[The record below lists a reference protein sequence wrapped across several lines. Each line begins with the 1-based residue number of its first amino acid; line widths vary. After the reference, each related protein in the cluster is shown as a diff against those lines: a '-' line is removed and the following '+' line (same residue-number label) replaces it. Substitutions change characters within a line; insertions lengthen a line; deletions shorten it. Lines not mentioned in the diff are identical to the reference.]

1 VSQAVAPKLT
11 AYGTL
16 AALALLAALVLG
28 RAELAVLGVPFGL
41 ALFAGLALA
50 RRPRLRVS
58 FSVEHDRLL
67 EGDEVGAVLELESDT
82 AIEKLDLLLVLPRGV
97 RIADGDNPR
106 ALRLAAGHP
115 RTLELRL
122 ALTRFGGFLLGEL
135 RLRARDPLGFFVYEQ
150 HVDGDAPLRVYP
162 RPEQVRS
169 LLAPLETQVFAGNQV
184 ARTKGEGIEFADV
197 RQFAPGDRIRRINWR
212 ASARRGSLWVTESSP
227 ERNADVI
234 LFLDTFAEAR
244 RVGGEGTFELGI
256 RAAATLAARYL
267 ARRDRVGI
275 VGFGGV
281 VSWLLPASGVAHL
294 YRIVDAFVQTEI
306 TLNYAWKDI
315 DVIPRGTLPAK
326 ALVLA
331 ISPLLDERAQAA
343 LLDLRARGFDLAVVE
358 VSPVPFTAAASGRDE
373 QLAYRLWLLRRE
385 ALRARFRRAGVPVTE
400 WREGV
405 PLAAPLEEIGAFR
418 RSARFARV

>member
-1 VSQAVAPKLT
+1 V
-11 AYGTL
+11 
-16 AALALLAALVLG
+16 ALLAALVLVP
-28 RAELAVLGVPFGL
+28 AELGCLGAPFVL

-67 EGDEVGAVLELESDT
+67 EGDEVDAVLELESDT

-97 RIADGDNPR
+97 RLADGDNPR
-106 ALRLAAGHP
+106 ALRLAAGEP

-135 RLRARDPLGFFVYEQ
+135 RL
-150 HVDGDAPLRVYP
+150 
-162 RPEQVRS
+162 
-169 LLAPLETQVFAGNQV
+169 
-184 ARTKGEGIEFADV
+184 
-197 RQFAPGDRIRRINWR
+197 R

-326 ALVLA
+326 ALVLTV
-331 ISPLLDERAQAA
+331 SPLLDERAQAA

-358 VSPVPFTAAASGRDE
+358 VSPVPFT
-373 QLAYRLWLLRRE
+373 
-385 ALRARFRRAGVPVTE
+385 
-400 WREGV
+400 
-405 PLAAPLEEIGAFR
+405 
-418 RSARFARV
+418 